1 MTRVVCYGG
10 KGGVGK
16 TTCAAATALALADRG
31 ERVLVVSTDPA
42 HSLGDSLGVDVGD
55 EVRELPDVQPG
66 LHAVEV
72 GPERGQAAYRR
83 VVEALAAE
91 FRSAG
96 LRMDEEDMEA
106 LFGAGVLPGGD
117 EAAALDLLAEYA
129 VDADG
134 SGNGGSDGSAD
145 AREFDAVV
153 LDTAPTGHTLRLLD
167 LPDVLDASLTAAGE
181 LRGQVSRM
189 VDSARSVVFGP
200 AAFLGGDDEDD
211 IDDVRARFER
221 AGAALR
227 DRDETEF
234 RPVLIPETMA
244 IAETERLVATLDDG
258 GVPVGRLVA
267 NRVLR
272 DTGCDCSRCRSRE
285 ALHAERLAEVR
296 ERFPDREV
304 VELPELEGEAG
315 GSETLRHLGGRL
327 A

>member
-16 TTCAAATALALADRG
+16 TTCAAATALVLADRG
-31 ERVLVVSTDPA
+31 ERALVVSTDPA
-42 HSLGDSLGVDVGD
+42 HSLGDSLGVAVGD
-55 EVRELPDVQPG
+55 EVRELRDVTPG

-83 VVEALAAE
+83 VVEALADE

-129 VDADG
+129 AEGPGDRAEDGEASGDAP
-134 SGNGGSDGSAD
+134 A
-145 AREFDAVV
+145 FDAVV

-167 LPDVLDASLTAAGE
+167 LPDVLDASLAAAGK

-200 AAFLGGDDEDD
+200 AAFFGGDDGDD

-221 AGAALR
+221 AGTVLR
-227 DRDETEF
+227 DPDRTEF
-234 RPVLIPETMA
+234 RPVLVPEAMA
-244 IAETERLVATLDDG
+244 IAETERLVETLRED
-258 GVPVGRLVA
+258 GVPVGRLVV

-272 DTGCDCSRCRSRE
+272 DTGCDCSRCRSLEER
-285 ALHAERLAEVR
+285 HTERLAEIR
-296 ERFPDREV
+296 ERFPGREV

-315 GSETLRHLGGRL
+315 GPETLRRLGDRL